1 MRESNLYL
9 KSKVIIKGNME
20 SGDTNTHHKP
30 TSLNQSISSDVP
42 KVKKELKYYYLH
54 REEILAKKREKREA
68 DPKYQEKRM
77 EKEEKKRCAEE
88 EKRKRAEDE
97 KVERAKVRARKRIEA
112 LGLTPPVKI
121 ETS

>member
-1 MRESNLYL
+1 MYISD
-9 KSKVIIKGNME
+9 NMADSVALE
-20 SGDTNTHHKP
+20 
-30 TSLNQSISSDVP
+30 TSTV

-68 DPKYQEKRM
+68 DPKYQEKLQ
-77 EKEEKKRCAEE
+77 EKEEKKKRAEE
-88 EKRKRAEDE
+88 EKRKRAEEE
-97 KVERAKVRARKRIEA
+97 KAERAKERARKRAEA

>member
-1 MRESNLYL
+1 MEVV
-9 KSKVIIKGNME
+9 KSE
-20 SGDTNTHHKP
+20 SGDASPLRNP
-30 TSLNQSISSDVP
+30 LNESISSDVP

-77 EKEEKKRCAEE
+77 EKEEKRRRAEE
-88 EKRKRAEDE
+88 EKRRRAEEE

-112 LGLTPPVKI
+112 LGLTPPVRT